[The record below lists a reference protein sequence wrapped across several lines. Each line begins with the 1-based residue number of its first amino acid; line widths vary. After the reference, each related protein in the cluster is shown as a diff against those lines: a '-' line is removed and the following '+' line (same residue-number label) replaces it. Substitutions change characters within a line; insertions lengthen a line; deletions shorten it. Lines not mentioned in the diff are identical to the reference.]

1 MKLSARTASQSLG
14 IGDAPRARVGRKA
27 SLLHELSS
35 NRVLFLMILPAL
47 LFFIVFSYLP
57 MAGLVVAFKDFN
69 FRDGILGSP
78 WVGLK
83 NFRFLF
89 IAGSFGG
96 VIRNTILYNIAFMVT
111 CNVAQVLFAIFISE
125 IAFRSFKRV
134 SQTLSFL
141 PFFVSFVLVGEFAYN
156 FFNYEHG
163 SINTLLKSM
172 GAAPVDFYSEPALW
186 PFILTFFNGWRWLG
200 YGSVIYLAAILAI
213 NQELYESA
221 YIDGSNLFQSTWYI
235 TLPSLKPTFAI
246 LFLINIGQI
255 FRGQFELF
263 YQLVGSNA
271 KLLGATDVIDTYV
284 FRALVGSR
292 SFNIGMGAAAG
303 LLQSV
308 LGFVALT
315 LANSVLKRVHEDYAI
330 F

>member
-1 MKLSARTASQSLG
+1 MKPLTAVAGRVEPAAREQLTPARKRVSL
-14 IGDAPRARVGRKA
+14 RSELARSK
-27 SLLHELSS
+27 
-35 NRVLFLMILPAL
+35 VLFLMILPAMA
-47 LFFIVFSYLP
+47 FFIVFSYLP
-57 MAGLVVAFKDFN
+57 MAGLIVAFKDFN

-96 VIRNTILYNIAFMVT
+96 VIRNTILYNVAFMIT
-111 CNVAQVLFAIFISE
+111 SNIAQVLFAVFVSE
-125 IAFRSFKRV
+125 MAFRAFKRV
-134 SQTLSFL
+134 CQTLSFL
-141 PFFVSFVLVGEFAYN
+141 PFFVSFVLVGVFAYN

-163 SINTLLKSM
+163 SINTFLESLGM
-172 GAAPVDFYSEPALW
+172 ERVDFYAQPAAW
-186 PFILTFFNGWRWLG
+186 PFILTFFNAWRWLG
-200 YGSVIYLAAILAI
+200 YGSVIYLASILSI

-221 YIDGSNLFQSTWYI
+221 FIDGSNLFQSTWYI

-246 LFLINIGQI
+246 LFLINVGQI

-263 YQLVGSNA
+263 YQLVGNNA
-271 KLLGATDVIDTYV
+271 RLLGVTDVIDTYV
-284 FRALVGSR
+284 FRSLVGSK

-308 LGFVALT
+308 LGFAALA
-315 LANSVLKRVHEDYAI
+315 LANGVLKRVQEDYAI